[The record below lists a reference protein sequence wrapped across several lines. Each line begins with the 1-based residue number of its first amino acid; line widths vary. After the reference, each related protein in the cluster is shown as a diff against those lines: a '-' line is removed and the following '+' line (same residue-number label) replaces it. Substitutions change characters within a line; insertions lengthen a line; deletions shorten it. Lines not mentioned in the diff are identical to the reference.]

1 MVGDILQPT
10 HLLFIL
16 VVALLV
22 LGPKRLPEVGRTLG
36 SGLRDFRQ
44 AINGESTSHDEPEP
58 HAYVETEPDTDV
70 GPAFGDHE
78 SAVDTTD
85 DDVVDDGVAHEPMW
99 TPEPEVDT
107 GPAFAAD
114 SAAVETEAA
123 ATATASDDD
132 VSASAVDAD
141 GAVPAEPTA
150 TASSSGFA
158 SALAASRRQ
167 SSGDDEPA
175 DE

>member
-44 AINGESTSHDEPEP
+44 AINGESNSHDDHEPSG
-58 HAYVETEPDTDV
+58 YVETEP
-70 GPAFGDHE
+70 E
-78 SAVDTTD
+78 I
-85 DDVVDDGVAHEPMW
+85 
-99 TPEPEVDT
+99 DT
-107 GPAFAAD
+107 GPAFAD
-114 SAAVETEAA
+114 EQP
-123 ATATASDDD
+123 TATAVEEHDADEPSWTPSPETDTGPAFSDDAD
-132 VSASAVDAD
+132 AEPSAETTAVQ
-141 GAVPAEPTA
+141 PAEPAPEQTA

-167 SSGDDEPA
+167 PA
-175 DE
+175 DDSAGDE

>member
-58 HAYVETEPDTDV
+58 HAYVETEPDTDI

-78 SAVDTTD
+78 SAVDATD
-85 DDVVDDGVAHEPMW
+85 DDVVDDGVAHEPTW

-114 SAAVETEAA
+114 SAAVETDAA
-123 ATATASDDD
+123 ASATASDDD
-132 VSASAVDAD
+132 VSTSAVDAD
-141 GAVPAEPTA
+141 EPVPERTA

-158 SALAASRRQ
+158 SALAASRQQ